1 MAADDEGTGLV
12 LKLII
17 CLIAAASAAV
27 VVTVY
32 HCITAKQH
40 THHRRRDPTVPP
52 PDMTTAYDLE
62 TMSMEN
68 SVAELLPARKFE
80 KGVVEDDASCAICLC
95 EFEDGEEVRTL
106 PECAHS
112 FHAPCIDMWLYSHSN
127 CPVCR
132 RTLVGLE
139 YYSSPPLMHLLHTSN
154 LSGSSN
160 FNHVVNTAN

>member
-1 MAADDEGTGLV
+1 MAAEDEGTGLV

-27 VVTVY
+27 VVTIY

-40 THHRRRDPTVPP
+40 THNRRRDPPVPP
-52 PDMTTAYDLE
+52 ETTTAYDLE
-62 TMSMEN
+62 AMSMEN
-68 SVAELLPARKFE
+68 SVAELLPARKFK
-80 KGVVEDDASCAICLC
+80 KGVVEDGASCAICLC

-132 RTLVGLE
+132 HALVGLE

-154 LSGSSN
+154 LRGSSN
-160 FNHVVNTAN
+160 FNHVVNIAN

>member
-1 MAADDEGTGLV
+1 MAADDEDTGLV

-27 VVTVY
+27 VVTIY

-40 THHRRRDPTVPP
+40 TNHRRRDPPAPP
-52 PDMTTAYDLE
+52 ETTTAYDLE
-62 TMSMEN
+62 AMSMEN

-80 KGVVEDDASCAICLC
+80 KGVVEDGASCAICLC

-106 PECAHS
+106 PECAHA

-127 CPVCR
+127 CP
-132 RTLVGLE
+132 
-139 YYSSPPLMHLLHTSN
+139 
-154 LSGSSN
+154 
-160 FNHVVNTAN
+160 